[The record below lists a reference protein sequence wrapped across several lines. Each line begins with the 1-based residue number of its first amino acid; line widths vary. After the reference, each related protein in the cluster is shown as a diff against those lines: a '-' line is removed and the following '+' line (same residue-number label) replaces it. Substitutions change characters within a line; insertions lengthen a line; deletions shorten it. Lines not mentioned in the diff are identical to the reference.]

1 MKMPF
6 ITVKQSLVD
15 HEIETLFEEL
25 DTHEPASVEYKNV
38 TEQILKYYGLKNEEL
53 KFKHD
58 MAIKVVGVV
67 GTLSAISAIMIFEK
81 TNVIGTKAFG
91 FIPKIG
97 I

>member
-1 MKMPF
+1 MKIPF
-6 ITVKQSLVD
+6 ITVRQSLVD

-25 DTHEPASVEYKNV
+25 DTHQPTSEEYRNI
-38 TEQILKYYGLKNEEL
+38 TEQILKYYDLKNEKL

-58 MAIKVVGVV
+58 MAIKLVGVA

-97 I
+97 L

>member
-1 MKMPF
+1 MKIPF

-25 DTHEPASVEYKNV
+25 DTHEPTSEEYRNI
-38 TEQILKYYGLKNEEL
+38 TEQILKYYGLKDEKL

-58 MAIKVVGVV
+58 MAIKIVGVA

-91 FIPKIG
+91 FIPKISS
-97 I
+97 

>member
-1 MKMPF
+1 MEMPF

-15 HEIETLFEEL
+15 HEIEVLFEEL
-25 DTHEPASVEYKNV
+25 DTHEPTSVEYKDI
-38 TEQILKYYGLKNEEL
+38 TEQILKYYGLKNEKL

-58 MAIKVVGVV
+58 MAIKVVGIV

-81 TNVIGTKAFG
+81 TNIIGTKAFG

-97 I
+97 F